1 MTIWL
6 SRTWQSISS
15 HMNQL
20 FRRGMAF
27 YRVLHAGRL
36 SCLVCWHFVFLGHSR
51 STCNMSQCFHPPC
64 IKATVCTGCVMA
76 AKMSEFCWG
85 AGVSW
90 TRGSQPVSNTKLPCQ
105 PRARKS
111 FHRTLVAHTTSERC
125 GVVRRIRTCGRLNL
139 NSKSAGGFQM
149 WDNSS
154 RPKSFSTKV
163 ATRKQM
169 SAHQK
174 CFVSNNYGC
183 DAKQLAFPHNCHV
196 DLFLAVLI
204 QKQWLWEKCGLSSRR
219 YHTPAKPFTAT
230 LNRAAYIYYLLT
242 MSCGKTSKIEEAI
255 HQNNRHLLVV
265 Y

>member
-1 MTIWL
+1 MQDVYPVSSVDIL
-6 SRTWQSISS
+6 SFLAIQEVLVTCLSVSIPHVSRPRFAPAVS
-15 HMNQL
+15 WPL
-20 FRRGMAF
+20 RCP
-27 YRVLHAGRL
+27 
-36 SCLVCWHFVFLGHSR
+36 SFVEELG
-51 STCNMSQCFHPPC
+51 
-64 IKATVCTGCVMA
+64 VG
-76 AKMSEFCWG
+76 
-85 AGVSW
+85 W

-204 QKQWLWEKCGLSSRR
+204 QKQWL
-219 YHTPAKPFTAT
+219 
-230 LNRAAYIYYLLT
+230 
-242 MSCGKTSKIEEAI
+242 
-255 HQNNRHLLVV
+255 
-265 Y
+265 

>member
-1 MTIWL
+1 MTVYFV
-6 SRTWQSISS
+6 S
-15 HMNQL
+15 HESVVSPWDG
-20 FRRGMAF
+20 F
-27 YRVLHAGRL
+27 L
-36 SCLVCWHFVFLGHSR
+36 SCLACRTSILSRLLTFCLSSPFKKYLVFSMFPSL
-51 STCNMSQCFHPPC
+51 C

-125 GVVRRIRTCGRLNL
+125 GVVWRIRTCGRLNL